1 MSRLEDDRPRAATI
15 LPPERRPRR
24 GRVGTGLAVLVL
36 AGVTLAALAH
46 VAVQARRIDVA
57 LALGEE
63 QKLHAQLLEQQR
75 RLKNDVGRLKDPQ
88 IISTLARER
97 LNMGPVDPS
106 GIRVFE
112 RARPGGR
119 RR

>member
-1 MSRLEDDRPRAATI
+1 MSETPRPATV

-24 GRVGTGLAVLVL
+24 DRFGTGVGLLVL
-36 AGVTLAALAH
+36 LGVTLAALAH

-63 QKLHAQLLEQQR
+63 QKLHAQLVEQQR
-75 RLKNDVGRLKDPQ
+75 RLKTDIGRLKDPAV
-88 IISTLARER
+88 ISTLARER

-106 GIRVFE
+106 GIRVV
-112 RARPGGR
+112 RPARER